1 MPYIPE
7 EHKKYPVL
15 PNSRKRGGEVF
26 QYNDF
31 PDDKFLELVGEHL
44 IPYGYDSYEEYFSKI
59 DMLIKMHS
67 KEPETV
73 RLLSEVKKN
82 ILEMNHKEE
91 WSICR
96 YIGKSTEGVFG
107 LHNGGYYY
115 WPCSASNPVYQGVI
129 DDEEFTAYIYP
140 TGSDLWEIV
149 VDPTGMAHRTVYRNA
164 GKTV

>member
-31 PDDKFLELVGEHL
+31 PEDKFLALVGEHL

-67 KEPETV
+67 KELFSSCNKQNNPSHF
-73 RLLSEVKKN
+73 LSVNLVEN
-82 ILEMNHKEE
+82 
-91 WSICR
+91 
-96 YIGKSTEGVFG
+96 
-107 LHNGGYYY
+107 
-115 WPCSASNPVYQGVI
+115 
-129 DDEEFTAYIYP
+129 
-140 TGSDLWEIV
+140 
-149 VDPTGMAHRTVYRNA
+149 
-164 GKTV
+164 